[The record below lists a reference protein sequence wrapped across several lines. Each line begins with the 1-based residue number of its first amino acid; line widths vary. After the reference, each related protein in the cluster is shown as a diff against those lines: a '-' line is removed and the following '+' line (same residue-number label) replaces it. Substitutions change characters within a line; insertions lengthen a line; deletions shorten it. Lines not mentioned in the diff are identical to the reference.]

1 MQSMKKISFILAMV
15 LSILLF
21 CPVDAHAQTRA
32 SQYIISGAANI
43 SQGNANGEIVVKFSI
58 LANTSVPKIGAIKI
72 DIYRTSGDRAV
83 TIWGN
88 ASNGLLSSKSATRY
102 SYSYTYKGIPTVSYY
117 AVVTVCAGTST
128 NYDTRTVKTSVVQA
142 PK

>member
-1 MQSMKKISFILAMV
+1 MMKKTSFVLAAV
-15 LSILLF
+15 LSILLV
-21 CPVDAHAQTRA
+21 CPIGAQAQTRS
-32 SQYIISGAANI
+32 SQYLGTYAASI
-43 SQGNANGEIVVKFSI
+43 SQGDTSGEIVVNFSI
-58 LANTSVPKIGAIKI
+58 FAEKSLPKIGALKI

-83 TIWGN
+83 TIWGST
-88 ASNGLLSSKSATRY
+88 SNGLLSPKSSIRY

-128 NYDTRTVKTSVVQA
+128 SYDTRTVKTSVVQA

>member
-1 MQSMKKISFILAMV
+1 MKKISLSLFLAAF
-15 LSILLF
+15 LSVFLLS
-21 CPVDAHAQTRA
+21 PLNAQAQIRA
-32 SQYIISGAANI
+32 SQYIFSCEATVL
-43 SQGNANGEIVVKFSI
+43 QGNNSGEITVDFIV
-58 LANTSVPKIGAIKI
+58 LANMPLPKIGALKI
-72 DIYRTSGDRAV
+72 DIYRTSGDRAA

-88 ASNGLLSSKSATRY
+88 TSNGLLSSKSAARY

-117 AVVTVCAGTST
+117 AVVTVCAGPST

>member
-1 MQSMKKISFILAMV
+1 MKKISFILAMV

-43 SQGNANGEIVVKFSI
+43 SQGNANGEIVVNFSI
-58 LANTSVPKIGAIKI
+58 LAEKSLPKIGALKI

-83 TIWGN
+83 TIWGST
-88 ASNGLLSSKSATRY
+88 SNGLLSPKSSIRY

-128 NYDTRTVKTSVVQA
+128 SYDTRTVKTSVVQA

>member
-1 MQSMKKISFILAMV
+1 MPSMKKISFILATV
-15 LSILLF
+15 LSILLL

-32 SQYIISGAANI
+32 SQYILSNTAII
-43 SQGNANGEIVVKFSI
+43 SQGDGSGEVVVNFTVQAIRS
-58 LANTSVPKIGAIKI
+58 LPKIGAIKI

-83 TIWGN
+83 TICGN
-88 ASNGLLSSKSATRY
+88 ASNGLLSSKSTSRY
-102 SYSYTYKGIPTVSYY
+102 SYSYTYEGIPTVSYY

-128 NYDTRTVKTSVVQA
+128 SYDTREITTSVVQA